1 MLKRFVFVFPAL
13 LVSGCLSETT
23 MGAGGGP
30 ATGAAGPE
38 GATNASAQLETCSQ
52 PLGTIALIESNIP
65 GLAQY
70 GLSSPI
76 PVLRLI
82 AQQSGCFMVVERGQA
97 FDSMMRERSL
107 MKSGEMRSGSNFGGG
122 QVVAADLS
130 LTPNII
136 FSGNTGGGGAGAGL
150 GAIPGW
156 GGLIAGVVAGALKF
170 TSAEA
175 VLTIV
180 DNRSGLQV
188 AAADGSAT
196 ARDIDIGAGLFG
208 AGGGVGGIGGIGAY
222 GKTPEGKVVTAAL
235 MDAYNQAVIA
245 VRNMPPLPSVS
256 QLTGSSGSSGKKR

>member
-1 MLKRFVFVFPAL
+1 MLKRFVTVLPAL

-23 MGAGGGP
+23 MGTGGGP
-30 ATGAAGPE
+30 ATGAAGPD

-65 GLAQY
+65 GLSQF

-97 FDSMMRERSL
+97 FDTMMRERSL

-122 QVVAADLS
+122 QVIAADLS
-130 LTPNII
+130 LTPNVI
-136 FSGNTGGGGAGAGL
+136 FSGDTGGGGGGAAL

-156 GGLIAGVVAGALKF
+156 GGLIAGAIAGALKF

-196 ARDIDIGAGLFG
+196 ARDISIGGALLGVGGGYGG
-208 AGGGVGGIGGIGAY
+208 AGGLGAY

-235 MDAYNQAVIA
+235 MNAYNNAVIA

-256 QLTGSSGSSGKKR
+256 QLTGKR

>member
-1 MLKRFVFVFPAL
+1 MKHLVFLLPAL

-30 ATGAAGPE
+30 ATGAAGPQ

-52 PLGTIALIESNIP
+52 PLGTIALVESNIP
-65 GLAQY
+65 GLSQY
-70 GLSSPI
+70 GLSSPL

-82 AQQSGCFMVVERGQA
+82 AQQSGCFLVVERGQA
-97 FDSMMRERSL
+97 FNSMMREREL
-107 MKSGEMRSGSNFGGG
+107 AKSGEMRSGSNFGGG
-122 QVVAADLS
+122 QMVAADLS

-136 FSGNTGGGGAGAGL
+136 FSGDTGGGRTGAGL
-150 GAIPGW
+150 GALPGW
-156 GGLIAGVVAGALKF
+156 GGVIAGAVAGSMKF

-180 DNRSGLQV
+180 DNRTGLQV

-196 ARDIDIGAGLFG
+196 ARDIDIGGALLGIGGVAG
-208 AGGGVGGIGGIGAY
+208 AGGLGAY

-235 MDAYNQAVIA
+235 MDAFNHAVIA

-256 QLTGSSGSSGKKR
+256 QLTGAK